1 VTVREFRRN
10 LRARGHGPG
19 ANWLKADFHV
29 HLPTSHDYKYKG
41 DDAFE
46 CLGKAL
52 ESAELSFAVVL
63 KHETFATKAELA
75 QLQPYCPSVT
85 LIPGVEIN
93 VLVDALFKKIGKDYF
108 FHCIVAADPT
118 DTDEYGHVLRAARDK
133 FVYREGSYP
142 AGFRSSIVDVAAH
155 FRDAGALFI
164 PAHLHQAKSPEQS
177 RSIDDVYDDEAF
189 LGFVGEGVFDALEVR
204 QEETAVFF
212 DGAHKTENALP
223 IPRISCVR
231 SSDAHHHNV
240 VGHRATWVRAEKPT
254 FGELK
259 AALAL
264 PHRVT
269 LIPPEA
275 MHAQVIGLHVVGAFI
290 GDAWLALNQGLNALI
305 GGKGSGKTALLECLR
320 FVLNTP
326 VPRERAD
333 EVQKHRQ
340 HILGSGGYVEC
351 LVQDSTGKQRL
362 IVRRADSSDRIT
374 ITHDDGES
382 TTVMASEGQVYPIS
396 ILGWH
401 EIESV
406 ADQASARIG
415 ILDRAGEPERVVQAY
430 SEIRNHIG
438 QARDAL
444 PLLQRQVRRLD
455 IALKELWELRRKRS
469 TLTRLA
475 KDKLSQ
481 LQDKY
486 DWFLKAEERLDAIAG
501 GVAARRTQIADVV
514 PSRIDTGILPLVNGA
529 SLGDLEKALA
539 SVEAHAKES
548 RQTENNSIAA
558 LDVSLN
564 ALGAEAKS
572 TSIILGKEFRAFQE
586 GTYTPA
592 VAALS
597 PEEREV
603 LTKQIQILEET
614 KKLPTV
620 ESTCAE
626 HLRELRTLAAQLH
639 TSCGAVCTL
648 RDQVVQLRSALV
660 ATLNAELHGVRLEFR
675 RAANREARDRFQGSY
690 PSDGASLIG
699 FVERYDGRDAY
710 EKLRDLFSKL
720 QSLGTEQNKWAVEN
734 HLFDAKL
741 VDLLDVIDDDDVGI
755 SLEVGKRGFVEIQ
768 SLSAGQRCVA
778 VFPLLLRNSRGPLV
792 IDQPEDNLDNRYIAD
807 TIGPDLLNKKRSQ
820 QYLVTSHN
828 ANLVV
833 LTDADLIV
841 HVDSDGSHAEFPAS
855 GFLAWERSVIKES
868 VLGVLDGGEAALLAR
883 QKKYGI
889 RGAKQPGAAESAARR
904 R

>member
-1 VTVREFRRN
+1 MTVSEFRRN
-10 LRARGHGPG
+10 LRGKGHGPG

-29 HLPTSHDYKYKG
+29 HLPTSHGYEYKG

-46 CLGKAL
+46 LLGKAL
-52 ESAELSFAVVL
+52 EAAQLNFAVVL

-75 QLQPYCPSVT
+75 NLQPHCPSVT

-93 VLVDALFKKIGKDYF
+93 AFAEVLFKKIGKDYF

-118 DTDEYGHVLRAARDK
+118 DTDEYGHFLRAARDK
-133 FVYREGSYP
+133 FQYRNGSYP
-142 AGFRSSIVDVAAH
+142 SGFKSSIVDVAAH
-155 FRDAGALFI
+155 FREAGTLFI
-164 PAHLHQAKSPEQS
+164 PAHLHQGKSPEES
-177 RSIDDVYDDEAF
+177 RSIDELYDDDTF
-189 LGFVGEGVFDALEVR
+189 LGFVGAGVFDALEVR
-204 QEETAVFF
+204 QEKTAAFF
-212 DGAHKTENALP
+212 DGVHKTKNDLA

-231 SSDAHHHNV
+231 SSDAHHHDI

-269 LIPPEA
+269 LTSPKA
-275 MHAQVIGLHVVGAFI
+275 MHARVIGLHVVGSFI
-290 GDAWLALNQGLNALI
+290 GDAWLALNDGLNALI
-305 GGKGSGKTALLECLR
+305 GGKGAGKTALLECLR

-326 VPRERAD
+326 VPKERAD

-340 HILGSGGYVEC
+340 HILGTSGYVEC
-351 LVQDSTGKQRL
+351 LVQDPTGKQRL

-374 ITHDDGES
+374 ITPAEGES
-382 TTVMASEGQVYPIS
+382 TTVMASEAQVFPIS

-406 ADQASARIG
+406 ADRASARIS

-438 QARDAL
+438 QARDVL

-455 IALKELWELRRKRS
+455 LALKELWELRRKRS

-475 KDKLSQ
+475 EDQLSK

-486 DWFLKAEERLDAIAG
+486 DWFLKAEEGLDAIVG
-501 GVAARRTQIADVV
+501 GVAVRRTQVGDAV
-514 PSRIDTGILPLVNGA
+514 PSRIDTGISPPVDGA
-529 SLGDLEKALA
+529 SPGALVDA
-539 SVEAHAKES
+539 LDSVEARAKES
-548 RQTENNSIAA
+548 RKTEEDSIAA
-558 LDVSLN
+558 LERSLDS
-564 ALGAEAKS
+564 LGAEAKS
-572 TSIILGKEFRAFQE
+572 TSNILGKEFRVFHE
-586 GTYTPA
+586 SIYTPA

-597 PEEREV
+597 PEDREV

-614 KKLPTV
+614 KKLPSV
-620 ESTCAE
+620 ESVCAE
-626 HLRELRTLAAQLH
+626 NLREMRTLATQLH
-639 TSCGAVCTL
+639 SYCEAVCNL
-648 RDQVVQLRSALV
+648 RDRVVQLRSDLV
-660 ATLNAELHGVRLEFR
+660 ATLNTELRGVRLEFR

-699 FVERYDGRDAY
+699 FVDRYDGRDAY
-710 EKLRDLFSKL
+710 EKLRDLFAKL
-720 QSLGTEQNKWAVEN
+720 QSLVTEQNKWTVET
-734 HLFDAKL
+734 HLFDAKF
-741 VDLLDVIDDDDVGI
+741 VDFLDVMDDDDVGI

-820 QYLVTSHN
+820 QYLLTSHN

-841 HVDSDGSHAEFPAS
+841 HVDSDGSNAEFPAS
-855 GFLAWERSVIKES
+855 GFLAWEKSVIKES
-868 VLGVLDGGEAALLAR
+868 VLGVLDGGEAALLSR

-889 RGAKQPGAAESAARR
+889 RGV
-904 R
+904 